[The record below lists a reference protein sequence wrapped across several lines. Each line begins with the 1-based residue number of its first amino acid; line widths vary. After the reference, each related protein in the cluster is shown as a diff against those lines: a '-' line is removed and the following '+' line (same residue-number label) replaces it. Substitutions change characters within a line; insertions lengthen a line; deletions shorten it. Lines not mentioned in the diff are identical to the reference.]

1 MVSERN
7 KTKKYIFWIVIGI
20 FVLSTI
26 GYASYEVQ
34 KVLFGPKIIVLSP
47 IDGSLISSSTTEIS
61 GITKNIKELSLNDRK
76 IFTDEEGNFK
86 EEMLLSYGYNIF
98 ILKASDKFGRNT
110 EEKIELIYK

>member
-7 KTKKYIFWIVIGI
+7 KTKKYLLWIIISIFLLLI
-20 FVLSTI
+20 I

-47 IDGSLISSSTTEIS
+47 MDGSLVSSSATEIS
-61 GITKNIKELSLNDRK
+61 GTTKNINELSLNDRK

-98 ILKASDKFGRNT
+98 VLKASDKFGRNT